1 MFCASWW
8 RRYRPPCVPT
18 EEYIRAAAAMAE
30 RYGARRYRPSRPG
43 GAGVAPARPSSL
55 RPAPSLGSPP
65 PAPPAGCHVIG
76 CPGPGAHAAAVF
88 VRSVFVASDD
98 AGAVA
103 ALRAA
108 LPHLA
113 IAALDLDRSVFESNW
128 SPPPYCCPYPSP
140 YRPFFALGPVFESN
154 WCPATAALTGPRHAR
169 GAGAQPL
176 YILLARDSTLPRGSR
191 DPFLH
196 TL

>member
-30 RYGARRYRPSRPG
+30 RYSARRSRHSPVPCASAVRAWALNHFTFWWAWRRSAPPRFTPPLSRPTAA
-43 GAGVAPARPSSL
+43 GA
-55 RPAPSLGSPP
+55 
-65 PAPPAGCHVIG
+65 AGRL
-76 CPGPGAHAAAVF
+76 PGAPLTPPRSVF
-88 VRSVFVASDD
+88 VSSVFVASDD
-98 AGAVA
+98 AGAVT

-128 SPPPYCCPYPSP
+128 
-140 YRPFFALGPVFESN
+140 
-154 WCPATAALTGPRHAR
+154 CPATAALTGARHAR

-176 YILLARDSTLPRGSR
+176 YILPARDSTPPWWSK